1 MNMNPRTWDT
11 SSAMK
16 KRGRKP
22 GQLKGTKYDVPKRVP
37 ITIYVSLSVVDEL
50 QLISM
55 ATQLNR
61 SQLVTQSIQA
71 WVMRGKPSTLMS
83 FDETNVPL
91 NRHTSKSTGKPSA
104 KKSISINLPEVAF
117 KQIDGRSHEI
127 NVSRSLVL
135 GSIVEDAIVRGALL
149 PSEELA

>member
-1 MNMNPRTWDT
+1 MNPRTWNT
-11 SSAMK
+11 SSEVK

-37 ITIYVSLSVVDEL
+37 ITIYVNSRVVDEL
-50 QLISM
+50 KLISE

-61 SQLVTQSIQA
+61 SQLVTRSIQS
-71 WVMRGKPSTLMS
+71 WVMRGKTSIFMS
-83 FDETNVPL
+83 LEDIDVN
-91 NRHTSKSTGKPSA
+91 NHQSKMVGKPLA

-117 KQIDGRSHEI
+117 KQVDEKSYEMGE
-127 NVSRSLVL
+127 SRSLVL
-135 GSIVEDAIVRGALL
+135 GSILEDAIARGVLL

>member
-1 MNMNPRTWDT
+1 MNPRTWN
-11 SSAMK
+11 SSSEVK

-37 ITIYVSLSVVDEL
+37 ITIYVNSIVVEEL
-50 QLISM
+50 QTICL

-61 SQLVTQSIQA
+61 SQLVTQSIQS
-71 WVMRGKPSTLMS
+71 WVMRGRPTTFMS
-83 FDETNVPL
+83 LDETNIPF
-91 NRHTSKSTGKPSA
+91 NRHNSKSQGKPSA

-117 KQIDGRSHEI
+117 KQVDEKSYEV
-127 NVSRSLVL
+127 NLSRSLVL
-135 GSIVEDAIVRGALL
+135 GSIVEDAIVRGVLL

>member
-1 MNMNPRTWDT
+1 MSMNPRTWNT
-11 SSAMK
+11 SSEVK

-37 ITIYVSLSVVDEL
+37 ITIYVDQRVVDEL
-50 QLISM
+50 KLISE

-61 SQLVTQSIQA
+61 SQLVTRSIQS
-71 WVMRGKPSTLMS
+71 WVMRGK
-83 FDETNVPL
+83 
-91 NRHTSKSTGKPSA
+91 TSIFMILDDTDINMNIHKIKMVGKPLP

-117 KQIDGRSHEI
+117 KQVDEKSYEMG
-127 NVSRSLVL
+127 VSRSLVL
-135 GSIVEDAIVRGALL
+135 GSILEDAIARGVLL